1 MALAS
6 SGSISIGG
14 STSGRS
20 INLELNRSATASSNL
35 NESALRSL
43 AQRSSGS
50 VSLSHFHGKSNVA
63 WSFNITSGNARDSW
77 CLIKSCT
84 SIYHKGYSNYWDG
97 FVGPSSSFYS
107 ASGYGSTTDTTCNF
121 KSGATLARLKW
132 LDLLGGYLTFSL
144 VGNHS
149 NSGFTSMKVHNTTFQ
164 RSAAT
169 SHEYD
174 SVNNL
179 TNWQWTTAAAT
190 HTNIPSTNPFTTG
203 TNAIVFT

>member
-43 AQRSSGS
+43 ANRSSGS

-63 WSFNITSGNARDSW
+63 WSFSITNGNHRDSW
-77 CLIKSCT
+77 CLLKSCT
-84 SIYHKGYSNYWDG
+84 TMYHQGYSNHWDG
-97 FVGPSSSFYS
+97 FQQPPSSFYS
-107 ASGYGSTTDTTCNF
+107 ASGYGSTSDTTCNF

-132 LDLLGGYLTFSL
+132 SYMIGGALVFGL
-144 VGNHS
+144 VGNRS
-149 NSGFTSMKVHNTTFQ
+149 NSGFTTLKVHNTTFQ
-164 RSAAT
+164 RTAA
-169 SHEYD
+169 SFSYD
-174 SVNNL
+174 STNNH
-179 TNWQWTTAAAT
+179 TNWVWTTDPVT
-190 HTNIPSTNPFTTG
+190 STVGTNPFTTG
-203 TNAIVFT
+203 SNAIVFT